1 MKNSNKYSV
10 AAGIGIFVLAALFSV
25 SLLSAAVD
33 FGGMSPASSSLFYK
47 FGKIFTGTYGVCS
60 VFIPVFLIAAGLQ
73 CFNSKWSA
81 RNGVVLAG
89 SVVPFFTL
97 DALEH
102 IIRMISASE
111 NGSVMAVKIGAVVL
125 IGAMLIAAEFI
136 LLAIFG
142 EVVASSLK
150 KYKNEESVFD
160 DSDENSDFDENSED
174 FISETESGKNS
185 DEDSKNYPFLE
196 DEKNSEPENQNQK
209 NEKNAENPV
218 SDDLS
223 QKETDKNTIEEKSEN
238 FDEKTED
245 ESSDGAP
252 FDLKNDKI
260 FNEQKKLL
268 KDLIAVGKSEE
279 EKKKFEQE
287 LSESDEKLNQNE
299 EKAENPKNIESLEV
313 SEETV
318 PESEAEK
325 KSAFELPEPQP
336 QNFDDEDS
344 KKSETE
350 ENLAE
355 NAESEKTLEDESDEI
370 PFVVE
375 NEPAVDEE
383 TFVEEQITV
392 SDGDFEEPAISEPA
406 LPEPEVVEND
416 FVPDAPVPL
425 SESDFAFDGHENETK
440 ADFDLDDANLS
451 ENIVSRNSISEN
463 VISEDATVE
472 ENADFENSVP
482 EKLSENPAA
491 ENSESDSAFAEKR
504 DNSEIAENSEN
515 VEKNPEIEPETNTAD
530 YEEIND
536 IFDEMD
542 EDAAENPVIK
552 EKKSSEPK
560 MEELP
565 DDFFDDEDDE
575 DRSLNRVA
583 GIDDDSSEENE
594 ENSDDFENSVPNE
607 KENVG
612 TQNSENESDLK
623 SDDFEA
629 ESFEEPAVSDSDFTG
644 DEAESSGFKSDDF
657 KSNDFETAEPELENQ
672 TSVSEND
679 EFEIPDFADDEF
691 EGSESENSESDFFAD
706 DGNQLE
712 DENDSY
718 DSDGISENEE
728 FDENENS
735 NFKSDDFKS
744 TDLES
749 SDFVGESDFE
759 EPVGIEIENESDD
772 TDESENE
779 NLENENFEIED
790 DGIDESNVSEARFEN
805 GESYEN
811 SESIANAE
819 IAENPENAAFSAS
832 HQNESQPEKK
842 FGSLLKKADS
852 LVAASKISEED
863 RKAGITADDDPYERA
878 KKRRIASYSISS
890 ELLNK
895 YENGQYWIID
905 DETKR
910 SGEYLTKTLK
920 EFGIDAQVT
929 GIRKGPVVTMFEL
942 LPAPGVKL
950 SRIVSLQDNIAL
962 SLAAS
967 SVRIVAPIPG
977 KHAVGI
983 EVPNKKRAV
992 VSFRE
997 IIEMDL
1003 PEFKKM
1009 QIPVILGKDI
1019 SGEPHVIDLTK
1030 TPHLLIAGSTGSGKS
1045 VCVNSMILSILYKR
1059 SPEQV
1064 KLVLIDPKVVE
1075 LKLYNDI
1082 PHLLTPVITEPKRAL
1097 QALQYCLCEME
1108 RRYACLDGMGV
1119 RDIVSYNKKIV
1130 EKHIATEKLPY
1141 IVVIIDEFADLMATT
1156 GKELE
1161 SAVARLAAMSRAV
1174 GIHLVLAT
1182 QRPSVNV
1189 ITGLIKANIPSR
1201 IAFMVASRQD
1211 SQIIIDGIGA
1221 EKLLGKGDM
1230 LYSSAT
1236 DPFPTRIQGTLVGD
1250 DEVERVV
1257 NDVKQYG
1264 EPDYIDDEI
1273 FVEDEEEESS
1283 GPGLF
1288 SDGEDPLYDQALQ
1301 IVVQAGKASASYIQ
1315 RRLKIG
1321 YNRAARLV
1329 EEMEERGIVGPQNG
1343 SKPREVIHIP

>member
-1 MKNSNKYSV
+1 MNDSDFNGKE
-10 AAGIGIFVLAALFSV
+10 ADIGKDL
-25 SLLSAAVD
+25 
-33 FGGMSPASSSLFYK
+33 K
-47 FGKIFTGTYGVCS
+47 
-60 VFIPVFLIAAGLQ
+60 
-73 CFNSKWSA
+73 SA
-81 RNGVVLAG
+81 R
-89 SVVPFFTL
+89 
-97 DALEH
+97 
-102 IIRMISASE
+102 
-111 NGSVMAVKIGAVVL
+111 
-125 IGAMLIAAEFI
+125 
-136 LLAIFG
+136 G
-142 EVVASSLK
+142 E
-150 KYKNEESVFD
+150 
-160 DSDENSDFDENSED
+160 SDEM
-174 FISETESGKNS
+174 ESAGF
-185 DEDSKNYPFLE
+185 EE
-196 DEKNSEPENQNQK
+196 SEPE
-209 NEKNAENPV
+209 
-218 SDDLS
+218 L
-223 QKETDKNTIEEKSEN
+223 
-238 FDEKTED
+238 
-245 ESSDGAP
+245 
-252 FDLKNDKI
+252 
-260 FNEQKKLL
+260 
-268 KDLIAVGKSEE
+268 
-279 EKKKFEQE
+279 
-287 LSESDEKLNQNE
+287 
-299 EKAENPKNIESLEV
+299 
-313 SEETV
+313 
-318 PESEAEK
+318 
-325 KSAFELPEPQP
+325 
-336 QNFDDEDS
+336 
-344 KKSETE
+344 
-350 ENLAE
+350 
-355 NAESEKTLEDESDEI
+355 
-370 PFVVE
+370 
-375 NEPAVDEE
+375 
-383 TFVEEQITV
+383 
-392 SDGDFEEPAISEPA
+392 
-406 LPEPEVVEND
+406 
-416 FVPDAPVPL
+416 
-425 SESDFAFDGHENETK
+425 
-440 ADFDLDDANLS
+440 
-451 ENIVSRNSISEN
+451 
-463 VISEDATVE
+463 
-472 ENADFENSVP
+472 
-482 EKLSENPAA
+482 
-491 ENSESDSAFAEKR
+491 
-504 DNSEIAENSEN
+504 
-515 VEKNPEIEPETNTAD
+515 
-530 YEEIND
+530 
-536 IFDEMD
+536 
-542 EDAAENPVIK
+542 
-552 EKKSSEPK
+552 
-560 MEELP
+560 
-565 DDFFDDEDDE
+565 
-575 DRSLNRVA
+575 
-583 GIDDDSSEENE
+583 
-594 ENSDDFENSVPNE
+594 
-607 KENVG
+607 G
-612 TQNSENESDLK
+612 TQN
-623 SDDFEA
+623 
-629 ESFEEPAVSDSDFTG
+629 P
-644 DEAESSGFKSDDF
+644 
-657 KSNDFETAEPELENQ
+657 
-672 TSVSEND
+672 VSEND
-679 EFEIPDFADDEF
+679 EFEIPDFGDEDEKEDFESSASGSNDLKLKNSEFSTSENNVFLDDENQP
-691 EGSESENSESDFFAD
+691 EDF
-706 DGNQLE
+706 
-712 DENDSY
+712 Y
-718 DSDGISENEE
+718 DSDELSENEE
-728 FDENENS
+728 FDGSAES
-735 NFKSDDFKS
+735 NDFKS
-744 TDLES
+744 ADLES
-749 SDFVGESDFE
+749 NDFKSKDFGAEPEFGDEDEPADDESGE
-759 EPVGIEIENESDD
+759 
-772 TDESENE
+772 TDGSENE
-779 NLENENFEIED
+779 NADFETEYDGNDEPADDEQFED
-790 DGIDESNVSEARFEN
+790 DESKDENSEDL
-805 GESYEN
+805 ESFGNAEITEN
-811 SESIANAE
+811 SESE
-819 IAENPENAAFSAS
+819 PFSAAP
-832 HQNESQPEKK
+832 QTEVQQEKK

-878 KKRRIASYSISS
+878 KKRRIANYSISS

-1130 EKHIATEKLPY
+1130 EKRIATEKLPY

-1273 FVEDEEEESS
+1273 FVEDDEEESS

>member
-1 MKNSNKYSV
+1 MKNSNKYSA

-47 FGKIFTGTYGVCS
+47 IGKIFTGAYGFCS
-60 VFIPVFLIAAGLQ
+60 LCIPVFLIVAGLQ

-81 RNGVVLAG
+81 KNGVVLAG
-89 SVVPFFTL
+89 SAVPFFTL
-97 DALEH
+97 DAVEH
-102 IIRMISASE
+102 IIRMLAFSE
-111 NGSVMAVKIGAVVL
+111 SGSVLAVKIGAVVL

-136 LLAIFG
+136 LLAILG
-142 EVVASSLK
+142 EVVAAALK
-150 KYKNEESVFD
+150 KHKNEEPVFSG
-160 DSDENSDFDENSED
+160 SDEDSDFDENDEESVFGDDSDEFFDEASENQQLLKNQENDEPQNISQAAEENTENLENVDESALEEICEDSED
-174 FISETESGKNS
+174 
-185 DEDSKNYPFLE
+185 
-196 DEKNSEPENQNQK
+196 
-209 NEKNAENPV
+209 
-218 SDDLS
+218 
-223 QKETDKNTIEEKSEN
+223 
-238 FDEKTED
+238 
-245 ESSDGAP
+245 SSAAP

-268 KDLIAVGKSEE
+268 KDLITDGKSEE
-279 EKKKFEQE
+279 EKEKFEKE
-287 LSESDEKLNQNE
+287 LSDSEK
-299 EKAENPKNIESLEV
+299 SLEILGEKTENHDDTAEP
-313 SEETV
+313 SEKNAFASSSETA
-318 PESEAEK
+318 ESGKEF
-325 KSAFELPEPQP
+325 SFELPEPENQK
-336 QNFDDEDS
+336 FDDETPENT
-344 KKSETE
+344 KNEEKS
-350 ENLAE
+350 AE
-355 NAESEKTLEDESDEI
+355 ILESEKTIEEESDDI

-383 TFVEEQITV
+383 TFVDEPLPV
-392 SDGDFEEPAISEPA
+392 SGDDFDEPAVPKVEI
-406 LPEPEVVEND
+406 VEND
-416 FVPDAPVPL
+416 FAEDSAVPL
-425 SESDFAFDGHENETK
+425 SESDFAVPEAETGNE
-440 ADFDLDDANLS
+440 DEYL
-451 ENIVSRNSISEN
+451 
-463 VISEDATVE
+463 
-472 ENADFENSVP
+472 ENAET
-482 EKLSENPAA
+482 AA
-491 ENSESDSAFAEKR
+491 E
-504 DNSEIAENSEN
+504 
-515 VEKNPEIEPETNTAD
+515 PEFINTETEPEANTAD
-530 YEEIND
+530 YKEIND
-536 IFDEMD
+536 IFTEMD

-552 EKKSSEPK
+552 NQKNTAPEYEN
-560 MEELP
+560 LP

-575 DRSLNRVA
+575 DRSLNSVA
-583 GIDDDSSEENE
+583 GIDDDLADENP
-594 ENSDDFENSVPNE
+594 D
-607 KENVG
+607 
-612 TQNSENESDLK
+612 NSERT
-623 SDDFEA
+623 
-629 ESFEEPAVSDSDFTG
+629 EP
-644 DEAESSGFKSDDF
+644 DEKTENK
-657 KSNDFETAEPELENQ
+657 NTAQNL
-672 TSVSEND
+672 END
-679 EFEIPDFADDEF
+679 EFEIPDFTEETFAAEYEEQNFTDDEDENAEDFSENEIPFDSDSDRMTENEDFDDGTISDEF
-691 EGSESENSESDFFAD
+691 ESEPNLSEPVKREFD
-706 DGNQLE
+706 E
-712 DENDSY
+712 DENA
-718 DSDGISENEE
+718 E
-728 FDENENS
+728 DE
-735 NFKSDDFKS
+735 
-744 TDLES
+744 
-749 SDFVGESDFE
+749 
-759 EPVGIEIENESDD
+759 
-772 TDESENE
+772 
-779 NLENENFEIED
+779 FEIED
-790 DGIDESNVSEARFEN
+790 DDDDQDDSIETQPVSE
-805 GESYEN
+805 
-811 SESIANAE
+811 NAE
-819 IAENPENAAFSAS
+819 LPENEKPGDGVTENEELSAVI
-832 HQNESQPEKK
+832 QNENLSEKK

-863 RKAGITADDDPYERA
+863 KKAGITADDDPYERA
-878 KKRRIASYSISS
+878 KKRRIANYNISS

-1045 VCVNSMILSILYKR
+1045 VCVNSMILSVLYKR

-1130 EKHIATEKLPY
+1130 ERHIATEKLPY

-1250 DEVERVV
+1250 EEVERVV

-1273 FVEDEEEESS
+1273 FVDDDEEESS

>member
-47 FGKIFTGTYGVCS
+47 FGKIFTGAYGVCS
-60 VFIPVFLIAAGLQ
+60 VCIPVFLIAAGLQ

-81 RNGVVLAG
+81 RNGIVLAG

-136 LLAIFG
+136 LLAILG

-150 KYKNEESVFD
+150 KHKNEESVFD
-160 DSDENSDFDENSED
+160 DSENLVSDFDENPED
-174 FISETESGKNS
+174 FISETDSDGKF

-218 SDDLS
+218 SDDLN
-223 QKETDKNTIEEKSEN
+223 QKEIDNNNIEEKSEN

-245 ESSDGAP
+245 ESSDDAP

-299 EKAENPKNIESLEV
+299 EKAENPKNIESLEI
-313 SEETV
+313 SEEKENT
-318 PESEAEK
+318 PELETEK
-325 KSAFELPEPQP
+325 KFAFELPEPQP
-336 QNFDDEDS
+336 QNFDGEDS
-344 KKSETE
+344 EKADAE
-350 ENLAE
+350 ENSLE

-383 TFVEEQITV
+383 TFVDEQIPV
-392 SDGDFEEPAISEPA
+392 SDGDFEEPTISEPT
-406 LPEPEVVEND
+406 LPEPDVVEND

-425 SESDFAFDGHENETK
+425 SESDFSFDGHEDENK
-440 ADFDLDDANLS
+440 DDFDLDDENLS
-451 ENIVSRNSISEN
+451 ENVF
-463 VISEDATVE
+463 SEDATAE

-482 EKLSENPAA
+482 EKLPENPAA
-491 ENSESDSAFAEKR
+491 ENSDA
-504 DNSEIAENSEN
+504 DSEIAENSEN
-515 VEKNPEIEPETNTAD
+515 IEKNPEIEPETNTAD
-530 YEEIND
+530 YEKIND

-552 EKKSSEPK
+552 EKKSPEPK
-560 MEELP
+560 TEDLP

-575 DRSLNRVA
+575 DRSLNSVA

-607 KENVG
+607 KENAIV
-612 TQNSENESDLK
+612 QDSENESDFK
-623 SDDFEA
+623 SDDLKSSDFKSSGFEA
-629 ESFEEPAVSDSDFTG
+629 ESFEEPTVNDSDFTG
-644 DEAESSGFKSDDF
+644 DEANVEKKFESDETESSGF
-657 KSNDFETAEPELENQ
+657 EAAEPELETQNP
-672 TSVSEND
+672 VPEND

-691 EGSESENSESDFFAD
+691 AGSESENSESNVFSD
-706 DGNQLE
+706 DENQPE
-712 DENDSY
+712 DENDFY
-718 DSDGISENEE
+718 DSDELSENEG
-728 FDENENS
+728 FDENEDS
-735 NFKSDDFKS
+735 DFESDDFKS

-749 SDFVGESDFE
+749 SDFDSETDFE
-759 EPVGIEIENESDD
+759 EPVEIENESEE
-772 TDESENE
+772 TDESEDE

-790 DGIDESNVSEARFEN
+790 DGSDESDVAEEQFEN
-805 GESYEN
+805 GESSEN
-811 SESIANAE
+811 SESVASAE
-819 IAENPENAAFSAS
+819 IAENNSFSAS
-832 HQNESQPEKK
+832 QQNEVQPEKK

-852 LVAASKISEED
+852 IVAASKISEED

>member
-25 SLLSAAVD
+25 SLLCAAVD
-33 FGGMSPASSSLFYK
+33 FGGMSPASSSLFYR
-47 FGKIFTGTYGVCS
+47 FGKIFTGVYGVCS
-60 VFIPVFLIAAGLQ
+60 VCIPVFLIAAGLQ

-102 IIRMISASE
+102 IIRMISSSE
-111 NGSVMAVKIGAVVL
+111 SGSVMAVKIGAVVL

-136 LLAIFG
+136 LLAILG
-142 EVVASSLK
+142 EVVASALK
-150 KYKNEESVFD
+150 KHKNEESVFD
-160 DSDENSDFDENSED
+160 DSDENSDSNFDENSED
-174 FISETESGKNS
+174 SISESGS
-185 DEDSKNYPFLE
+185 DENLDENEDSKNYSFLE
-196 DEKNSEPENQNQK
+196 DEKKSESENLNQK
-209 NEKNAENPV
+209 DEKNAENSV
-218 SDDLS
+218 SFDLN
-223 QKETDKNTIEEKSEN
+223 QKEIGESNIEEKSEN
-238 FDEKTED
+238 FDEKTEN
-245 ESSDGAP
+245 ESSDDAP

-287 LSESDEKLNQNE
+287 LSETEEKLNQNE
-299 EKAENPKNIESLEV
+299 EKTENTKNIESLEI
-313 SEETV
+313 SEEKETT
-318 PESEAEK
+318 SELGNEK
-325 KSAFELPEPQP
+325 KFAFELPEPQP
-336 QNFDDEDS
+336 QNFDDEN
-344 KKSETE
+344 SEKADAVE
-350 ENLAE
+350 ENPAE
-355 NAESEKTLEDESDEI
+355 NAESEKTLKDESDEI

-375 NEPAVDEE
+375 NEPLVDEE
-383 TFVEEQITV
+383 TFVDEQIPV
-392 SDGDFEEPAISEPA
+392 SDGDFEGPPVSEPT
-406 LPEPEVVEND
+406 LPEPDVVEND
-416 FVPDAPVPL
+416 FVPDSPVPL
-425 SESDFAFDGHENETK
+425 SESVAK
-440 ADFDLDDANLS
+440 S
-451 ENIVSRNSISEN
+451 
-463 VISEDATVE
+463 
-472 ENADFENSVP
+472 
-482 EKLSENPAA
+482 
-491 ENSESDSAFAEKR
+491 
-504 DNSEIAENSEN
+504 
-515 VEKNPEIEPETNTAD
+515 PEIEPETNTAD
-530 YEEIND
+530 YEKIND

-560 MEELP
+560 TEELP
-565 DDFFDDEDDE
+565 DDFFDNEDDE
-575 DRSLNRVA
+575 DRSLNCVA

-594 ENSDDFENSVPNE
+594 ENPEDFKNSAPNE
-607 KENVG
+607 KENFG
-612 TQNSENESDLK
+612 AQDSENESDFK
-623 SDDFEA
+623 SNDFKS
-629 ESFEEPAVSDSDFTG
+629 ESFEEPAVNDSDFTG
-644 DEAESSGFKSDDF
+644 DEAESSGF
-657 KSNDFETAEPELENQ
+657 EAAEPELENQ
-672 TSVSEND
+672 NSISEND
-679 EFEIPDFADDEF
+679 EFEIPDFTDYEFAD
-691 EGSESENSESDFFAD
+691 SESTDSESTDSQSENAGFEIGDSESDVFSD
-706 DGNQLE
+706 DGNQSE
-712 DENDSY
+712 DEDGSY
-718 DSDGISENEE
+718 DSDELSENEE
-728 FDENENS
+728 FDDNENS
-735 NFKSDDFKS
+735 
-744 TDLES
+744 DLFNEPN
-749 SDFVGESDFE
+749 FE
-759 EPVGIEIENESDD
+759 EPVENENEFDE

-779 NLENENFEIED
+779 QFENEQFENEDFEIED
-790 DGIDESNVSEARFEN
+790 DGSDEPDVAEEQFENDESS
-805 GESYEN
+805 EN
-811 SESIANAE
+811 SESVANAK
-819 IAENPENAAFSAS
+819 IAETLESDSFSDS
-832 HQNESQPEKK
+832 QQNEVQPEKK

-878 KKRRIASYSISS
+878 KKRRIANYNISS

-1329 EEMEERGIVGPQNG
+1329 EEMEDRGIVGPQNG

>member
-25 SLLSAAVD
+25 SLLSATVD

-47 FGKIFTGTYGVCS
+47 FGKIFTGAYGFCS
-60 VFIPVFLIAAGLQ
+60 VCIPVFLIAAGLQ

-102 IIRMISASE
+102 IIRMISVSE

-136 LLAIFG
+136 LLAILG

-150 KYKNEESVFD
+150 KHKNEEAVFD
-160 DSDENSDFDENSED
+160 DSDENLDFENSDENSED
-174 FISETESGKNS
+174 FISETGSDEIP
-185 DEDSKNYPFLE
+185 DEDSGKYPFLE
-196 DEKNSEPENQNQK
+196 DEKNSGAENQNQK
-209 NEKNAENPV
+209 DDENAEKTV
-218 SDDLS
+218 SDDLN
-223 QKETDKNTIEEKSEN
+223 QKEIERDNIEENAEN
-238 FDEKTED
+238 SDEKTEN
-245 ESSDGAP
+245 ESSDDAP
-252 FDLKNDKI
+252 FDFKNDKI

-287 LSESDEKLNQNE
+287 LSESDEKLSQKE
-299 EKAENPKNIESLEV
+299 EKTENQENIESLEDSEPLEK
-313 SEETV
+313 SEEKENL
-318 PESEAEK
+318 PEPEIEK
-325 KSAFELPEPQP
+325 KFSFELPEPKP

-344 KKSETE
+344 EKMESEK
-350 ENLAE
+350 NPAE
-355 NAESEKTLEDESDEI
+355 NAESEKTLEDENDEI

-383 TFVEEQITV
+383 TFVEEQLPV
-392 SDGDFEEPAISEPA
+392 SDGDFEEPA
-406 LPEPEVVEND
+406 LPEPEIVEND

-425 SESDFAFDGHENETK
+425 SESDFSLNETESK
-440 ADFDLDDANLS
+440 NDLDDANLS
-451 ENIVSRNSISEN
+451 EKTI
-463 VISEDATVE
+463 AE
-472 ENADFENSVP
+472 ENTDF
-482 EKLSENPAA
+482 
-491 ENSESDSAFAEKR
+491 
-504 DNSEIAENSEN
+504 EN

-565 DDFFDDEDDE
+565 DDFFDGEDDE
-575 DRSLNRVA
+575 DRSLNSVA

-594 ENSDDFENSVPNE
+594 ENSDDFENAVSNE
-607 KENVG
+607 KENFDA
-612 TQNSENESDLK
+612 QNSENESENVSSENLENEND
-623 SDDFEA
+623 
-629 ESFEEPAVSDSDFTG
+629 FEEPTVNDLDFTG
-644 DEAESSGFKSDDF
+644 DETENESLGTD
-657 KSNDFETAEPELENQ
+657 EPELETQNP
-672 TSVSEND
+672 VSEND
-679 EFEIPDFADDEF
+679 EFEIPDFTDDEF
-691 EGSESENSESDFFAD
+691 EGSESDDSESETSENGVFSD
-706 DGNQLE
+706 
-712 DENDSY
+712 DENQPEYEKDSY
-718 DSDGISENEE
+718 GSDEISENEE
-728 FDENENS
+728 LDDNED
-735 NFKSDDFKS
+735 SDDLKS
-744 TDLES
+744 A
-749 SDFVGESDFE
+749 DFDSEPDFE
-759 EPVGIEIENESDD
+759 EPIENESND
-772 TDESENE
+772 TDESEDE
-779 NLENENFEIED
+779 NLENEDADFEIEE
-790 DGIDESNVSEARFEN
+790 DGSDESDVAEEQFGND
-805 GESYEN
+805 ESSEN
-811 SESIANAE
+811 SENAAN
-819 IAENPENAAFSAS
+819 AENPENAAFSAVS
-832 HQNESQPEKK
+832 QSEAQPEKK

-852 LVAASKISEED
+852 LVAASKISDED

-1273 FVEDEEEESS
+1273 FVEEDEEESS

>member
-47 FGKIFTGTYGVCS
+47 FGKIFTGAYGFCS
-60 VFIPVFLIAAGLQ
+60 VCIPVFLIAAGLQ

-136 LLAIFG
+136 LLAILG

-150 KYKNEESVFD
+150 KHKNEESVFD
-160 DSDENSDFDENSED
+160 DSDENLVSDVDENPED

-196 DEKNSEPENQNQK
+196 DEKNVEPENQNQK
-209 NEKNAENPV
+209 NEKNAENFV
-218 SDDLS
+218 SNDLS
-223 QKETDKNTIEEKSEN
+223 QKEIDNNNIEEKSEN
-238 FDEKTED
+238 FDEKTEN
-245 ESSDGAP
+245 ESSDDAP

-299 EKAENPKNIESLEV
+299 EKSENPKNIESLEI
-313 SEETV
+313 SEETA

-325 KSAFELPEPQP
+325 KFSFELPEPQP
-336 QNFDDEDS
+336 QNFGDEDS

-383 TFVEEQITV
+383 TFVDEQIPV
-392 SDGDFEEPAISEPA
+392 SDGDFEEPAISEPL

-425 SESDFAFDGHENETK
+425 SESDFSFVGHENETK
-440 ADFDLDDANLS
+440 NDFDLGDANLS
-451 ENIVSRNSISEN
+451 ENIVSRNLISEN

-472 ENADFENSVP
+472 ENADFENAVP
-482 EKLSENPAA
+482 EKLPENPAA
-491 ENSESDSAFAEKR
+491 ENSDVDSDFAEKR
-504 DNSEIAENSEN
+504 GDSEIAENSEN

-536 IFDEMD
+536 IFDDMD

-552 EKKSSEPK
+552 EKKSPEPK
-560 MEELP
+560 TEDLP

-575 DRSLNRVA
+575 DRSLNSVA
-583 GIDDDSSEENE
+583 GIDDDFSEENE
-594 ENSDDFENSVPNE
+594 ENSHDFENSVPNE
-607 KENVG
+607 KENVDV
-612 TQNSENESDLK
+612 QNSENESDLK
-623 SDDFEA
+623 SGDFKSNDFET
-629 ESFEEPAVSDSDFTG
+629 ESFEEPTVSDSDFTG

-657 KSNDFETAEPELENQ
+657 KSNDFETAEPELETQNP
-672 TSVSEND
+672 VSEND
-679 EFEIPDFADDEF
+679 EFEIPDFTDDEF
-691 EGSESENSESDFFAD
+691 EDSESANSESDVFAD
-706 DGNQLE
+706 DENQPE
-712 DENDSY
+712 DENDFY

-728 FDENENS
+728 FDEDENS
-735 NFKSDDFKS
+735 DFKS

-749 SDFVGESDFE
+749 SGFAGEPDFE
-759 EPVGIEIENESDD
+759 EPVEIENESDA
-772 TDESENE
+772 TDESENK
-779 NLENENFEIED
+779 NFEIED
-790 DGIDESNVSEARFEN
+790 DGSDEPDVAEARFEN
-805 GESYEN
+805 GESSEN

-819 IAENPENAAFSAS
+819 ITENNAFSAS
-832 HQNESQPEKK
+832 HQIEVQPEKK

-852 LVAASKISEED
+852 IVAASKISEED

-1273 FVEDEEEESS
+1273 FVEGEEEESS

>member
-25 SLLSAAVD
+25 SLLCAAVD
-33 FGGMSPASSSLFYK
+33 FGGMSPASSSLFYR
-47 FGKIFTGTYGVCS
+47 FGKIFTGVYGVCS
-60 VFIPVFLIAAGLQ
+60 VCIPVFLIAAGLQ

-102 IIRMISASE
+102 IIRMISSSE
-111 NGSVMAVKIGAVVL
+111 SGSVMAVKIGAVVL

-136 LLAIFG
+136 LLAILG
-142 EVVASSLK
+142 EVVASAIK
-150 KYKNEESVFD
+150 KHKNEESVFD
-160 DSDENSDFDENSED
+160 DSDENSDSNFDENSED
-174 FISETESGKNS
+174 SISESGADENL
-185 DEDSKNYPFLE
+185 DENEDSKNYSFLE
-196 DEKNSEPENQNQK
+196 DEKKSESENLNQK
-209 NEKNAENPV
+209 DEKNAENSV
-218 SDDLS
+218 SFDLN
-223 QKETDKNTIEEKSEN
+223 QKEIGESNIEEKSEN
-238 FDEKTED
+238 FDEKTEN
-245 ESSDGAP
+245 ESSDDAP

-287 LSESDEKLNQNE
+287 LSETEEKLNQNE
-299 EKAENPKNIESLEV
+299 EKTENTKNIESLEI
-313 SEETV
+313 SEEEENA
-318 PESEAEK
+318 PELENEK
-325 KSAFELPEPQP
+325 KFAFELPEPQ
-336 QNFDDEDS
+336 NFDDENPEKADA
-344 KKSETE
+344 E
-350 ENLAE
+350 ENPAE
-355 NAESEKTLEDESDEI
+355 NAESEKTFKEEIDEI

-375 NEPAVDEE
+375 NEPLVDEE
-383 TFVEEQITV
+383 TFVDEQIPV
-392 SDGDFEEPAISEPA
+392 SDGDFEGPTVSEPT
-406 LPEPEVVEND
+406 LPEPDVVEND
-416 FVPDAPVPL
+416 FVPDSPVPL
-425 SESDFAFDGHENETK
+425 SESDFSFVDGN
-440 ADFDLDDANLS
+440 
-451 ENIVSRNSISEN
+451 ISEN
-463 VISEDATVE
+463 VFSEDTAVE
-472 ENADFENSVP
+472 EKADFENKVP
-482 EKLSENPAA
+482 EKLPENPAVENPEADSDPNFA
-491 ENSESDSAFAEKR
+491 ENRDDSNLVET
-504 DNSEIAENSEN
+504 SEN
-515 VEKNPEIEPETNTAD
+515 VAKNPEIEPETNTAD

-560 MEELP
+560 TEELP
-565 DDFFDDEDDE
+565 DDFFDNEDDE
-575 DRSLNRVA
+575 DRSLNCVA

-594 ENSDDFENSVPNE
+594 ENPEDFKNSAPNE
-607 KENVG
+607 KENFG
-612 TQNSENESDLK
+612 AQDSENESDFK
-623 SDDFEA
+623 SNDFKS
-629 ESFEEPAVSDSDFTG
+629 ESFEEPAVNDSDFTG
-644 DEAESSGFKSDDF
+644 DEAESSGF
-657 KSNDFETAEPELENQ
+657 EAAEPELENQ
-672 TSVSEND
+672 NSISEND
-679 EFEIPDFADDEF
+679 EFEIPDFTDDEF
-691 EGSESENSESDFFAD
+691 ADSESTDSESE
-706 DGNQLE
+706 
-712 DENDSY
+712 
-718 DSDGISENEE
+718 SENEE
-728 FDENENS
+728 FDDS
-735 NFKSDDFKS
+735 ADF
-744 TDLES
+744 DEP
-749 SDFVGESDFE
+749 DFE
-759 EPVGIEIENESDD
+759 EPVENENEFDE

-779 NLENENFEIED
+779 QSENEDFEIED
-790 DGIDESNVSEARFEN
+790 DGSDEPEVAEEQFENDESS
-805 GESYEN
+805 EN
-811 SESIANAE
+811 SESVANAK
-819 IAENPENAAFSAS
+819 IAETLESDSFSDS
-832 HQNESQPEKK
+832 QQNEVQPEKK

-852 LVAASKISEED
+852 LVATSKISEED
-863 RKAGITADDDPYERA
+863 RKAGITADDAPYERA